1 MLQPKRVKYR
11 KPQKGR
17 IGGIAQRGYTL
28 AFGTFGLKALEAGRI
43 TARQIE
49 AVRVALTRT
58 MKREGAVYRR
68 IFPFACYTA
77 KPQEVRMGKGKG
89 SPSYWAARIRPG
101 TILYE
106 AEGISQQL
114 AQQAFRIA
122 SKKLPIKTTLVY
134 REDYLK
140 N

>member
-11 KPQKGR
+11 KLQKGR

-28 AFGTFGLKALEAGRI
+28 AFGTYGLKALEAGRI
-43 TARQIE
+43 TARQME

-68 IFPFACYTA
+68 IFPNISYTA
-77 KPQEVRMGKGKG
+77 KPLEVRMGKGKG
-89 SPSYWAARIRPG
+89 NPDYFAARIRPG

-106 AEGISQQL
+106 AEGISQEL
-114 AQQAFRIA
+114 ATTAFRLA
-122 SKKLPIKTTLVY
+122 SKKLPIKTKLVW
-134 REDYLK
+134 REDHK
-140 N
+140 KE